1 MIDQR
6 RKQQLAAI
14 AVMAVFVIALGVSQA
29 NPAQAEKQPRV
40 ERAIAL
46 LIEARE
52 QLQKASTD
60 KGGHRVRAINQINKA
75 LTEIRKGI
83 RYDNRN

>member
-6 RKQQLAAI
+6 RKQLAAI
-14 AVMAVFVIALGVSQA
+14 AVMAVFVIGLGVSQA
-29 NPAQAEKQPRV
+29 KQPRM